1 MRLRNAAVAIVVLA
15 VTRVLAQGTPPA
27 GTSLTRQRNA
37 PMAGRGMASLDS
49 SKATAAQT
57 PAVLH
62 QRVEEMQDTLAKMHV
77 VLKQMRAKATKG
89 AKGGANDSLTTANL
103 DMWELMLGHLDKQ
116 FEELRSTTLARED
129 LEARRAALY
138 KQADARAALAAKTAQ
153 AAGADS
159 AAPIAHQGAAP
170 SAAENTPAAPATP
183 PTQPAPAASSQN

>member
-1 MRLRNAAVAIVVLA
+1 MRLKNAAVAIVVLA

-27 GTSLTRQRNA
+27 GTSLTRQRHA

-62 QRVEEMQDTLAKMHV
+62 QRMEDMQDTLTKMHA
-77 VLKQMRAKATKG
+77 VLKQMRAKAV
-89 AKGGANDSLTTANL
+89 KGGARDSLTTANL

-116 FEELRSTTLARED
+116 FEELRASTLARED

-138 KQADARAALAAKTAQ
+138 KQADAKAALAAKSAQ
-153 AAGADS
+153 GSGSVSAAASADHGPASSPAGAN
-159 AAPIAHQGAAP
+159 AAP
-170 SAAENTPAAPATP
+170 PATP
-183 PTQPAPAASSQN
+183 PTQPPPAASSQN